1 VNQELR
7 QLRNRMAGHQGKTA
21 RETRI
26 INRELRKKDQDMR
39 KKDQEIQELRER
51 LAVATKPSLS

>member
-7 QLRNRMAGHQGKTA
+7 ELRNRMACHQNETA

-26 INRELRKKDQDMR
+26 INRELR

>member
-1 VNQELR
+1 
-7 QLRNRMAGHQGKTA
+7 MACHQNETA

-26 INRELRKKDQDMR
+26 INRELRKKDQDML

-51 LAVATKPSLS
+51 LAVATKPSRRFRSL